1 MRILFFGDI
10 VGRGGRDGVKRILPK
25 LQSKF
30 SPDLIIANADNAA
43 HGFGI
48 SKSVAEELFA
58 LGIDVLTGGNHIWDQ
73 KDSIGYIAQTQR
85 VLRPLN
91 YPNGTPGAGYAFAQT
106 HNSTGQVLVLHLQ
119 GQYEMPQKL
128 DSSFSCA
135 EQILEKYALKGKVDA
150 IFVDFHAEMTS
161 EKLCLGNFLDGKVSA
176 VIGTHTHVPS
186 ADHRILPNGTAY
198 MTDVGM
204 CGNYDSILG
213 MEKQI
218 SINRMAKQ
226 FSLPYNRLT
235 IADGEATVCCV
246 MVEIDDK
253 SGLATSITPI
263 RSGGILASCGEV

>member
-10 VGRGGRDGVKRILPK
+10 VGRSGREGVKRILPK

-30 SPDLIIANADNAA
+30 SPDLVIANADNAA

-58 LGIDVLTGGNHIWDQ
+58 LGINVLTGGNHIWDQ
-73 KDSIGYIAQTQR
+73 KDSIGYITQTQR
-85 VLRPLN
+85 ILRPLN
-91 YPNGTPGAGYAFAQT
+91 YPNGTPGAGYIIARA
-106 HNSTGQVLVLHLQ
+106 HSGAGQILVLHLQ

-128 DSSFSCA
+128 DSPFSCA
-135 EQILEKYALKGKVDA
+135 EQVLEKYALKRNVDA

-161 EKLCLGNFLDGKVSA
+161 EKSCLGNFLDGKVSA

-186 ADHRILPNGTAY
+186 ADHRIFPNGTAY

-226 FSLPYNRLT
+226 FSLPYNRLAV
-235 IADGEATVCCV
+235 ADGEATVCCV
-246 MVEIDDK
+246 VIETDDK

-263 RSGGILASCGEV
+263 RSGRTLVSFNEI